1 MKSVLVVYF
10 SANGHTQKMAE
21 YIAEGVR
28 ISGQRAVLKKASE
41 AKEPGVI
48 EEFDGLLFGCPT
60 YNRDIPAPMKKFL
73 GIAMLADVDEKKG
86 GAFGSYTHD
95 GNAPALLLDIM
106 TGEMN
111 MQPFELGAFNL
122 KEDVL
127 ETAEG
132 LKACH
137 DYGKVFGESL

>member
-10 SANGHTQKMAE
+10 SANGHTEKMAE

-28 ISGQRAVLKKASE
+28 ISGNRAVLKKASE
-41 AKEPGVI
+41 AKEPDVI

-73 GIAMLADVDEKKG
+73 GIAMLADVDGKMG

-95 GNAPALLLDIM
+95 GNAPVLLLDIM
-106 TGEMN
+106 TGDMKME
-111 MQPFELGAFNL
+111 PFELGAFNL

-127 ETAEG
+127 ETTEG

>member
-10 SANGHTQKMAE
+10 SANGHTEKMAE

-28 ISGQRAVLKKASE
+28 ISGHRAVLKKASE
-41 AKEPGVI
+41 AKEPGAI

-60 YNRDIPAPMKKFL
+60 YNRDIPASMKKFM
-73 GIAMLADVDEKKG
+73 GIAMLADLARKKG
-86 GAFGSYTHD
+86 GAFGSFTHD
-95 GNAPALLLDIM
+95 GNAPSLLMDIM
-106 TGEMN
+106 TGEMD
-111 MQPFELGAFNL
+111 MEPFELGAFNL
-122 KEDVL
+122 KEDLL
-127 ETAEG
+127 ETTEG